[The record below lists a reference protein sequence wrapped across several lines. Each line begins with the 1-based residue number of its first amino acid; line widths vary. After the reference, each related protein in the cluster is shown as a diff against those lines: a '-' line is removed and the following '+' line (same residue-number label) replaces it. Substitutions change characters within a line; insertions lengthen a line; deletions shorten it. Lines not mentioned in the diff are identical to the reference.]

1 MSSLNSRLPELHS
14 ETLFQSMNE
23 VGAAEERH
31 PVVTLCTIQGQN
43 HQTQRN
49 KNGPFQTP
57 DPQFSPRTSF
67 VYLGEGAGVHSHPSR
82 NIICFYGMLLPL
94 NTSIPYLLPMLLF
107 FLIMKIFKYTQRE
120 RLFNEVPCFHSST
133 SVFTKRWPLP
143 LSGLF

>member
-57 DPQFSPRTSF
+57 DPQFFPRTSF
-67 VYLGEGAGVHSHPSR
+67 VYLGEGAGCTHTLPEILFVFMACYCHLILVFYTSFLCCFFFNYENFQIYSKGE
-82 NIICFYGMLLPL
+82 II
-94 NTSIPYLLPMLLF
+94 
-107 FLIMKIFKYTQRE
+107 
-120 RLFNEVPCFHSST
+120 
-133 SVFTKRWPLP
+133 
-143 LSGLF
+143 